1 MHVQYCKM
9 GLFEDPENF
18 SIGAHCVENVNQLI
32 HVLPWPPNERSG
44 TAGNISVCFRNYL
57 LQRHWFC
64 EHHVESGQTPQ
75 SNEPEEA
82 QLPHRAAERLP
93 NSGPSRSGDNPFSEM
108 HTCFS
113 QGISPFKSSLEQL
126 PILGFNV
133 EFHWEFPWFFGGCF
147 LLLLKQGAVS
157 RCSTP
162 SMTLHPSPHAENRE
176 NVGLHL
182 FSPTKMRLK
191 PKWGR
196 FLAAFAAC
204 SGLESG
210 MIFQFPS
217 PGLDLEAEAN

>member
-1 MHVQYCKM
+1 MSEVERQATFLSVSETIFCK
-9 GLFEDPENF
+9 GTDF
-18 SIGAHCVENVNQLI
+18 VNTTLNRARLLNQMSLKRHNCHIAQL
-32 HVLPWPPNERSG
+32 RG
-44 TAGNISVCFRNYL
+44 C
-57 LQRHWFC
+57 
-64 EHHVESGQTPQ
+64 QTPAQ
-75 SNEPEEA
+75 AEA
-82 QLPHRAAERLP
+82 ETIHFLRCTRVFHKVFHHSSPLW
-93 NSGPSRSGDNPFSEM
+93 NSCPSLVS
-108 HTCFS
+108 TL
-113 QGISPFKSSLEQL
+113 ISLE
-126 PILGFNV
+126 
-133 EFHWEFPWFFGGCF
+133 FPFFLWLQ

-182 FSPTKMRLK
+182 FKHQDEVS